1 MASSEDSCRRATS
14 FAGPD
19 RRQLSGATM
28 GTDESAAERGPAALA
43 TRPSMSAICWRR
55 VRMRSR
61 SSRGA
66 VGGGDRVDHVVECL
80 EDGAAVVGEGHELL
94 EALVDPEDPDRAALD
109 RRALHP
115 LEGGVAGGAPGDGG
129 EPVEDEGHHGL
140 PLDVGR
146 GRGRAASGD
155 ATGGGEAEVPATT
168 LPCASSTAD
177 VLTSWKSATSCRTP
191 SSSTSTSE
199 GRRSRTIRPFLS
211 RTTKSTATSAAVTG
225 MTGGAAGACA
235 PPVGGTAT
243 ATARTKASVRKV
255 DPPAPRD
262 ALAEMLPDRG
272 ARIRPVPQGA
282 IVTFAQRTALST
294 PSATVTRS
302 S

>member
-1 MASSEDSCRRATS
+1 MGTALTTSSRAWKTGPRSSVKGRSCSRPWSIRKTPTARPWTAGRFTHSRAASQAVRRAT
-14 FAGPD
+14 G
-19 RRQLSGATM
+19 
-28 GTDESAAERGPAALA
+28 E
-43 TRPSMSAICWRR
+43 
-55 VRMRSR
+55 SR
-61 SSRGA
+61 SKT
-66 VGGGDRVDHVVECL
+66 
-80 EDGAAVVGEGHELL
+80 
-94 EALVDPEDPDRAALD
+94 RASTASLSTS
-109 RRALHP
+109 
-115 LEGGVAGGAPGDGG
+115 GAGGAGA
-129 EPVEDEGHHGL
+129 
-140 PLDVGR
+140 
-146 GRGRAASGD
+146 AASGD

-262 ALAEMLPDRG
+262 APAEMLPDRG